1 MHVASAPESWNR
13 RFLLVTAAS
22 SAALAILLYSG
33 SMRAAFVADDWD
45 FLTLVDRAGSAG
57 IAFEPLVE
65 RFFRPWVVLLYYVNY
80 KAFGLWPLPFHLTV
94 VLLHALNAW
103 LLCLLTIRIT
113 KGNRVLGVLT
123 GALFLAFAGH
133 TEAVSWIAGV
143 ADTILM
149 PFAIGGLLL
158 LDRALTSSRPLVPIV
173 VGWIVLAAGIMSK
186 ETSVMLPVL
195 AAAFGAAYAM
205 SVTGDERRRALART
219 VGFVVVPV
227 LIVLGYLVMRRVL
240 FGDATGAYAGL
251 SLSWGTFLLY
261 TRAFVLR
268 IFFPPWGRLAIAWSH
283 GHDLW
288 LLGAGL
294 VVLAMAWRSSRYRV
308 PLLFAVAAAGIMLA
322 PALPL
327 TISLST
333 TETERSVY
341 IPTAFGALLLVL
353 TIDAL
358 LPRPSVRNVVAGL
371 LIAAHGVVLQ
381 RFTNNWRE
389 AGDVFAELIESFAI
403 AARANDPGP
412 GGHFFI
418 LNLPDNL
425 RGAYIFRRGFYIAL
439 ALHAPDLG
447 SRQGFITG
455 ISSHTL
461 FDRNDPVA
469 AAQDA
474 PGSFSLDVTP
484 NIFLQ
489 TAPPV
494 TPFYEFREW
503 TPRGF
508 RLQFTPVVRNGV
520 VFAMTGGRIE
530 FRGSIDGGGSPFGAL
545 ELPQDDAVCDGSLRF
560 SGWALDDTGV
570 AEVAVGIAGGEKLGC
585 GTVIPNQRGDVAAVY
600 SGYPHLE
607 RAGWEFFLPCTRLTG
622 SAQIEVTAVDGDGNA
637 TLLGSRAVRRAGDR

>member
-1 MHVASAPESWNR
+1 MQIAVASSRPDR
-13 RFLLVTAAS
+13 RFLLVTAVS

-33 SMRAAFVADDWD
+33 SMRAGFVADDWD
-45 FLTLVDRAGSAG
+45 FLTLVDRANSAG
-57 IAFEPLVE
+57 IAFEPLVG

-80 KAFGLWPLPFHLTV
+80 KVFGLWPMPFHLTV

-103 LLCLLTIRIT
+103 LLCLFTIRVT
-113 KGNRVLGVLT
+113 KGDRVLGVLT

-133 TEAVSWIAGV
+133 TEAVSWVAGV

-173 VGWIVLAAGIMSK
+173 LGWVVLAAGIMSK

-195 AAAFGAAYAM
+195 AAAYGAAYTM

-219 VGFVVVPV
+219 AGFVVVPV
-227 LIVLGYLVMRRVL
+227 LIVGGYVVMRRVL

-251 SLSWGTFLLY
+251 GLSWGTFLFY

-268 IFFPPWGRLAIAWSH
+268 IFFPPSGRLASAWSH
-283 GHDLW
+283 GQDLW
-288 LLGAGL
+288 LLAAGL

-327 TISLST
+327 TISLGT
-333 TETERSVY
+333 TETERAVY
-341 IPTAFGALLLVL
+341 IPTAFGALLVIL

-358 LPRPSVRNVVAGL
+358 LPRPSYRNVVAGL
-371 LIAAHGVVLQ
+371 VIAAHAVLLQ
-381 RFTNNWRE
+381 RFTSNWRD
-389 AGDVFAELIESFAI
+389 AGDLFAQLIESFAV
-403 AARANDPGP
+403 AARAHDPGP
-412 GGHFFI
+412 TGHFFI

-439 ALHAPDLG
+439 ALHAPELG
-447 SRQGFITG
+447 ARQASITG
-455 ISSHTL
+455 ISSHTIL
-461 FDRNDPVA
+461 DKDDPIA
-469 AAQDA
+469 ATQDG

-489 TAPPV
+489 TVPPV
-494 TPFYEFREW
+494 TPFYEFRQW

-508 RLQFTPVVRNGV
+508 RLQFTPVIRSGV
-520 VFAMTGGRIE
+520 VFAMTRGRIE
-530 FRGSIDGGGSPFGAL
+530 FRGRIGGGGSNVDRSATSLGTRTMRRI
-545 ELPQDDAVCDGSLRF
+545 DG
-560 SGWALDDTGV
+560 
-570 AEVAVGIAGGEKLGC
+570 
-585 GTVIPNQRGDVAAVY
+585 Q
-600 SGYPHLE
+600 
-607 RAGWEFFLPCTRLTG
+607 
-622 SAQIEVTAVDGDGNA
+622 
-637 TLLGSRAVRRAGDR
+637 